1 MSWAASAAQNRL
13 AEVLDQSRFSG
24 EPISVTPRGRRV
36 AVVIA
41 PEAFDPLVDIADDVA
56 DRRELAVARAEDD
69 CVPREEVNAKLG
81 PG

>member
-1 MSWAASAAQNRL
+1 
-13 AEVLDQSRFSG
+13 
-24 EPISVTPRGRRV
+24 VTPRGRRV

>member
-41 PEAFDPLVDIADDVA
+41 PEAFDPLVDIAD
-56 DRRELAVARAEDD
+56 RRELAVARATND